1 MEAESAKE
9 WKIIPNYMSI
19 SRVAMTVSVIVKSPQ
34 QTFRAGIDGVWRI
47 GRLHVPIS
55 VSYDHAR
62 KLTRL
67 RVIPQRG
74 TSLTSFVKSITGL
87 TVPIGTSY
95 NVGFKF
101 EGEVSSEGATNL
113 LLTSHDG
120 HNKYYAVYKKQGRHS
135 KALKAIAIDVRRFKL
150 SKLVRRILKLDISQ
164 VPFFGRLIV
173 PEVGMIYSTGK
184 TKTDVESMFK
194 RHH

>member
-1 MEAESAKE
+1 M
-9 WKIIPNYMSI
+9 
-19 SRVAMTVSVIVKSPQ
+19 
-34 QTFRAGIDGVWRI
+34 
-47 GRLHVPIS
+47 
-55 VSYDHAR
+55 
-62 KLTRL
+62 
-67 RVIPQRG
+67 
-74 TSLTSFVKSITGL
+74 
-87 TVPIGTSY
+87 
-95 NVGFKF
+95 
-101 EGEVSSEGATNL
+101 SSEGATNL

-194 RHH
+194 RSPLLQTTKDIINKGFTAFLRVSFHHEPLIMRYDNNTLVITTPHRNLRLNKLIQKIAPPRFLSKVSLPFIPLNEIFNLFIEEATISKSSVCAAVSYPREQTTDQR